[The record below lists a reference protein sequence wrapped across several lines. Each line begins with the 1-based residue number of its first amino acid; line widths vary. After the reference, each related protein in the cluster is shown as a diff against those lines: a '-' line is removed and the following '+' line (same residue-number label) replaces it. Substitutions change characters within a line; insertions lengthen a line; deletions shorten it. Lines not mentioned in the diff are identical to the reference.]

1 MKYLL
6 IFILMSL
13 LLLFYGCAGTTDPDT
28 ENHEAFVAN
37 LIEHSGDTGDIIK
50 NSHGI
55 ITDTLNCYYSS
66 DSTFYERENNGI
78 DAYFEGDWVLIPWR
92 HISDPETVSLELFRF
107 SYMDY
112 QNNEEDYIT
121 SVVFLPFHNT
131 TNDYYLDTFENVD
144 QVTDNAWLYFLK
156 TTNANGATALS
167 DTVGYRLVNKP
178 ALRTPGDLA
187 IFSNSNSIVFEW
199 DLNTTSSLVK
209 HRLLLFDENYNLIWF
224 YNLLSNEEPYIE
236 FGELSEIELESGNY
250 IWRVDGVIE
259 WVNEL
264 DIDGKQIE
272 VYSGSESMERLF
284 TITGAKK

>member
-6 IFILMSL
+6 ILINLSL
-13 LLLFYGCAGTTDPDT
+13 LLVFSGCAGTTDPAT
-28 ENHEAFVAN
+28 EENDAFVAN
-37 LIEHSGDTGDIIK
+37 LTEHSGDTGDILK

-78 DAYFEGDWVLIPWR
+78 DAYFEGDWVLVPWR

-112 QNNEEDYIT
+112 QNGVEDYIT
-121 SVVFLPFHNT
+121 SVAFIPFHNT
-131 TNDYYLDTFENVD
+131 TNDYYLDTFEDVD
-144 QVTDNAWLYFLK
+144 QVIDNTWLYFLK
-156 TTNANGATALS
+156 TTNAYGATALS
-167 DTVGYRLVNKP
+167 DTVGYCLVNKP
-178 ALRTPGDLA
+178 ALRTPADLA
-187 IFSNSNSIVFEW
+187 VFSNSDNITFEW
-199 DLNTTSSLVK
+199 DLNTNSSLVK
-209 HRLLLFDENYNLIWF
+209 HRLLLFDEQYNLLWF
-224 YNLLSNEEPYIE
+224 YNLLSSEEPYLV
-236 FGELSEIELESGNY
+236 FSELSELELAAGNY

-264 DIDGKQIE
+264 NIDGKQIE

-284 TITGAKK
+284 TIAEVKK

>member
-6 IFILMSL
+6 ILIILSL
-13 LLLFYGCAGTTDPDT
+13 LLVFYGCAGTTDPDI
-28 ENHEAFVAN
+28 ENNEAFVAN

-50 NSHGI
+50 NSHDI

-121 SVVFLPFHNT
+121 SVDFIPFHNS
-131 TNDYYLDTFENVD
+131 TNDYYLDTFDGVD
-144 QVTDNAWLYFLK
+144 QVTDNTWLYFLK

-167 DTVGYRLVNKP
+167 DTVGYCLVNKP
-178 ALRTPGDLA
+178 ALRTPADLVV
-187 IFSNSNSIVFEW
+187 FSTSNSIIFEW

-209 HRLLLFDENYNLIWF
+209 HRLLLFDEYYHLIWF
-224 YNLLSNEEPYIE
+224 YNLLSNEEPYLA
-236 FGELSEIELESGNY
+236 FGELSGIELEPGNY

-259 WVNEL
+259 WVNDL
-264 DIDGKQIE
+264 NINGKQIE

-284 TITGAKK
+284 TITGVKK

>member
-6 IFILMSL
+6 ILIILSL
-13 LLLFYGCAGTTDPDT
+13 LLVFYGCAGTTDPDI
-28 ENHEAFVAN
+28 ENNEAFVAN

-50 NSHGI
+50 NSHDI

-121 SVVFLPFHNT
+121 SVDFIPFHNS
-131 TNDYYLDTFENVD
+131 TNDYYLDTFDGVE
-144 QVTDNAWLYFLK
+144 QVTDDTWLYFLK

-167 DTVGYRLVNKP
+167 DTVGYCLVNKP
-178 ALRTPGDLA
+178 ALRTPADLA
-187 IFSNSNSIVFEW
+187 VFSTSNSIIFEW

-209 HRLLLFDENYNLIWF
+209 HRLLLFDEYYHLIWF
-224 YNLLSNEEPYIE
+224 YNLLSNEEPYLA
-236 FGELSEIELESGNY
+236 FGELSGIELEPGNY

-259 WVNEL
+259 WVNDLNINGE
-264 DIDGKQIE
+264 QIE

-284 TITGAKK
+284 TITGVKK